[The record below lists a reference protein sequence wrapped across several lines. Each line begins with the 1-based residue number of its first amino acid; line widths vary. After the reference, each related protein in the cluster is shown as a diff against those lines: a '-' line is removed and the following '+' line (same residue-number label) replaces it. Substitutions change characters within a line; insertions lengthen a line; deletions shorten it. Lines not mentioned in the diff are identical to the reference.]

1 MLPELPALPDL
12 AAASPQPAGPL
23 VSALIPT
30 RDRAGLVMR
39 AVASALG
46 QTHGNLEV
54 VVVDDAS
61 TDDTLAVLAAVD
73 DPRLRVI
80 RRDTPGGVSA
90 ARNTGLAAVRGAYV
104 ALLDSDDVWL
114 PRKTAKQLAFMQAG
128 GHVVSQTQEI
138 WMRGGRRVNPT
149 KGHRKPDGFFFE
161 AALRMCLVSPSTT
174 MFTRGFFEE
183 IGYFDETLP
192 ACEDYDLWLRTLLR
206 HPVGLV
212 DEYLVVRHGGRGD
225 QLSTLFL
232 GQDLFRI
239 RAMIGLLGRAEIT
252 PWHRDCIEKELQRKT
267 RVYVAGCRKRD
278 REDEAARVLA
288 LVAAALGA
296 AGPAGPAG
304 ASPPG
309 GDGGGGFGK

>member
-1 MLPELPALPDL
+1 MLSELPDPANSSHRP
-12 AAASPQPAGPL
+12 AATL

-30 RDRAGLVMR
+30 RDRAGLVLR

-46 QTHGNLEV
+46 QTHGNMEV

-61 TDDTLAVLAAVD
+61 TDDTLTVLAAVD

-80 RRDTPGGVSA
+80 RRETPGGVSA

-114 PRKTAKQLAFMQAG
+114 PRKIATQLAFMQAS
-128 GHVVSQTQEI
+128 GHVISQTQEI

-174 MFTRGFFEE
+174 MFARGFFDE

-212 DEYLVVRHGGRGD
+212 DEYLTVRHGGRGD

-239 RAMIGLLGRAEIT
+239 RAMVGLLGRAEIT
-252 PWHRDCIEKELQRKT
+252 PWHRDCIAKELHRKT
-267 RVYVAGCRKRD
+267 RIYVAGCRKRD
-278 REDEAARVLA
+278 REDEAERVLA
-288 LVAAALGA
+288 LVAAALGTAGLAGEPA
-296 AGPAGPAG
+296 AAERLP
-304 ASPPG
+304 
-309 GDGGGGFGK
+309 